1 MRNPDLLPG
10 RVGLTGKK
18 PMTNRERP
26 RIWRRTANKIRADSF
41 AQVSDEEEDEEAIGA
56 KTRLDSTRLSV
67 YFVRNLGIDKS
78 PEESVKSRN
87 PRVKFSPTSSVFL
100 KREMFIKEKL

>member
-26 RIWRRTANKIRADSF
+26 RIWRRTANKIQADSF
-41 AQVSDEEEDEEAIGA
+41 VQVSDEEAIGA
-56 KTRLDSTRLSV
+56 ETKLDSTQLSV